1 MDGFLKKVLYTGI
14 PTHDTGIPTQKNGIP
29 TQYTGI
35 PTHPRCSD
43 ISFKRMKVFSS
54 LHQCDMV
61 VKVCKFSP
69 FDYEIHFQ
77 VGKVQGNHLLR
88 GNLSALHC
96 FSSLPR
102 QGPHLT
108 LTSSS
113 NWVGELDLSLP
124 YQGKIC

>member
-1 MDGFLKKVLYTGI
+1 MLSEDKMDGFLKKVLYAGI

-43 ISFKRMKVFSS
+43 FSSKRMKSVNISM
-54 LHQCDMV
+54 HRCEMI
-61 VKVCKFSP
+61 VKVCIFSP

-77 VGKVQGNHLLR
+77 VGKVPGNHLLR

-102 QGPHLT
+102 QGSHLT
-108 LTSSS
+108 STSSS
-113 NWVGELDLSLP
+113 NWVGEPD
-124 YQGKIC
+124 